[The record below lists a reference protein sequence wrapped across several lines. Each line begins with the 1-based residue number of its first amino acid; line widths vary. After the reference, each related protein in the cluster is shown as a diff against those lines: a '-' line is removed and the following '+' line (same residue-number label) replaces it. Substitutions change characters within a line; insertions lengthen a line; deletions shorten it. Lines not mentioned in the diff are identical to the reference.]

1 MTPWKWWLSPKLD
14 IGIMT
19 LFDSYV
25 PKLLFVISMQWFYI
39 WKEIEFFFLSKADLH
54 FFTYIHMLI
63 MRKFVFSEKR
73 LQRYPQLLTYKDHEN
88 LLFSPILHS
97 STKQPNWSKFC
108 FSWISKFKRQRQTLL
123 LMSWMENGPY

>member
-1 MTPWKWWLSPKLD
+1 MMAFPKLD

-39 WKEIEFFFLSKADLH
+39 WKEIEFFFLSMADLH

-88 LLFSPILHS
+88 PSLFPHFALKH
-97 STKQPNWSKFC
+97 
-108 FSWISKFKRQRQTLL
+108 
-123 LMSWMENGPY
+123 